1 MLQVRGRQAPPS
13 SHAETLGVRLSEAKT
28 SIKLT
33 YGMYS
38 NIFSFKVVI
47 LFEIVWL
54 DVGNRGTLGRQYMLG
69 SARDPLLVWSDDDAV
84 VAVLNLL
91 MMAVWRQSD
100 IVL

>member
-1 MLQVRGRQAPPS
+1 
-13 SHAETLGVRLSEAKT
+13 
-28 SIKLT
+28 
-33 YGMYS
+33 MYS